1 MYQGRHCN
9 YSDYRLLEKIS
20 DKFLLLINRD
30 NFCLD
35 EAKNYLDTFS
45 DFDFE
50 IASKIRTYLNKIST
64 DRSGVINKITELL
77 EELRNNVL
85 VDVREHN

>member
-1 MYQGRHCN
+1 MYKDRHCS
-9 YSDYRLLEKIS
+9 YSDYQLLENSSKDFMLI
-20 DKFLLLINRD
+20 INRD
-30 NFCLD
+30 NLD
-35 EAKNYLDTFS
+35 LKEVEYYLDTFS

-50 IASKIRTYLNKIST
+50 IASKIRTYLNKINT

-85 VDVREHN
+85 VDIQEHN